1 MADVKRFLLLGA
13 LVTGLMAAE
22 SRAQV
27 PAEAR
32 ILGITATTEVVT
44 VHSTYNNLEARRLPK
59 FAPRGRTVAQAVLV
73 VNWQTIRALPGGTLV
88 RFSYRR
94 PDADTVRNLEERYDR
109 ALTGRQQTRFAVRL
123 DDPVRDRV
131 AAWRVQL
138 VHQGQVLDEQRSASW
153 R

>member
-1 MADVKRFLLLGA
+1 MADVKRFLLLGV

-22 SRAQV
+22 GQAQV
-27 PAEAR
+27 PVEAR
-32 ILGITATTEVVT
+32 IVGIKATTEVVT
-44 VHSTYNNLEARRLPK
+44 VRSTYNNLEARRLPK
-59 FAPRGRTVAQAVLV
+59 FAPQGRAVAQAVLMV
-73 VNWQTIRALPGGTLV
+73 DWQTVRALPGGSLV

-94 PDADTVRNLEERYDR
+94 PDDDTVRNLEERYDR

-123 DDPVRDRV
+123 DDPARDRV